1 MLEQVAAIGGC
12 QRAAEHARIAP
23 PPIMPKI
30 LYLVTE
36 DWFFVSHFLPM
47 AQAARDCGLQVA
59 VATRVRADGE
69 RLKAEGFSVIAI
81 ESRRGS
87 FSPWRSLRDFFQ
99 ALKIV
104 RAERADIVHCI
115 ALRPVVI
122 GGLAA
127 RLAGTA
133 ALVVAPTGLGH
144 LWIEDGIVV
153 RLARKI
159 VRTIVGSWLRGP
171 RTHYLFENRDD
182 PREFGLD
189 PDGADVT
196 IVGGAGVDPEKFPR
210 SDEPAA
216 APPPPLKVAVVARMI
231 RPKGV
236 VESVAAV
243 QRARAA
249 GAQIEL
255 HLFGDPDPD
264 NPRSIPQTTL
274 AQWSQAPGIAWHGHE
289 VDVARVWRE
298 HHVAMLLSYREGL
311 PRSLVEAAAAGRP
324 IVATD
329 VPGCREVARD
339 GKEGILVPLGDS
351 EAAAR
356 ALTTLA
362 ADQALRQRL
371 GAAAHARFQERFTA
385 AAVRQTVGNLYRSL
399 VPSPKPT
406 KP

>member
-1 MLEQVAAIGGC
+1 MLGQTAAIGGC
-12 QRAAEHARIAP
+12 QRAAEQARIAP
-23 PPIMPKI
+23 PPTMPKI

-47 AQAARDCGLQVA
+47 AQAARDCGLQVV

-69 RLKAEGFSVIAI
+69 RLEAEGFSVIAV

-87 FSPWRSLRDFFQ
+87 FSPWRSLRDLFQ

-144 LWIEDGIVV
+144 LWIEDGIVE
-153 RLARKI
+153 RLARMI

-171 RTHYLFENRDD
+171 RTRYLFENRDD

-210 SDEPAA
+210 SDEPPA
-216 APPPPLKVAVVARMI
+216 PPLKVAVVARMI
-231 RPKGV
+231 RPKGI
-236 VESVAAV
+236 VEAV
-243 QRARAA
+243 DAVLSARAA
-249 GAQIEL
+249 GAPIEL
-255 HLFGDPDPD
+255 HLFGDSDPD
-264 NPRSIPQTTL
+264 NPSSIPQATL

-289 VDVARVWRE
+289 ADVARVWRE

-329 VPGCREVARD
+329 VAGCREVARD
-339 GKEGILVPLGDS
+339 GKEGILVQLGDS
-351 EAAAR
+351 EAAAQ

-371 GAAAHARFQERFTA
+371 GAAGNARFQERFTA
-385 AAVRQTVGNLYRSL
+385 AAVQQTVRELYRSL
-399 VPSPKPT
+399 LPSPKQMNP
-406 KP
+406 

>member
-1 MLEQVAAIGGC
+1 
-12 QRAAEHARIAP
+12 
-23 PPIMPKI
+23 MPKI

-87 FSPWRSLRDFFQ
+87 FSPLRSLRDFFQ
-99 ALKIV
+99 AFKIV
-104 RAERADIVHCI
+104 RDERADIVHCI

-127 RLAGTA
+127 RFAGA
-133 ALVVAPTGLGH
+133 GALVVAPTGLGY
-144 LWIEDGIVV
+144 LWIEDGIAV
-153 RLARKI
+153 RVARKI
-159 VRTIVGSWLRGP
+159 VRAIVGSWLRGP
-171 RTHYLFENRDD
+171 RTRYLFENRDD
-182 PREFGLD
+182 PRQFGLD

-196 IVGGAGVDPEKFPR
+196 IVGGAGVDPAKFPR
-210 SDEPAA
+210 SE
-216 APPPPLKVAVVARMI
+216 APPAPPLKIAVVARMI
-231 RPKGV
+231 RPKGI
-236 VESVAAV
+236 VESVDAV
-243 QRARAA
+243 RHARAA
-249 GAQIEL
+249 DAAIEL

-274 AQWSQAPGIAWHGHE
+274 AQWSTEPGITWHGHE
-289 VDVARVWRE
+289 IDVARVCRE

-329 VPGCREVARD
+329 VAGCREVARD

-356 ALTTLA
+356 ALTALA
-362 ADQALRQRL
+362 ADQGLRLRL
-371 GAAAHARFQERFTA
+371 GAAANARFNERFTA
-385 AAVRQTVGNLYRSL
+385 AAVRETVRSLYRSL
-399 VPSPKPT
+399 VPSPKRT

>member
-1 MLEQVAAIGGC
+1 
-12 QRAAEHARIAP
+12 
-23 PPIMPKI
+23 MPKI

-47 AQAARDCGLQVA
+47 AQAARDCGLHVV
-59 VATRVRADGE
+59 VATRVREDGA

-104 RAERADIVHCI
+104 RDERADIVHCI

-127 RLAGTA
+127 KLAGTG

-144 LWIEDGIVV
+144 LWIEDGMAV
-153 RLARKI
+153 RFARKI
-159 VRTIVGSWLRGP
+159 VRAIVGSWLRGP

-196 IVGGAGVDPEKFPR
+196 IVGGAGVDPAKFPR
-210 SDEPAA
+210 SE
-216 APPPPLKVAVVARMI
+216 APPAPPLKVAVVARMI
-231 RPKGV
+231 RPKGI
-236 VESVAAV
+236 VESVYAV

-249 GAQIEL
+249 GAPVEL

-264 NPRSIPQTTL
+264 NPRSIPQATL
-274 AQWSQAPGIAWHGHE
+274 AQWSKQPGIAWHGHE
-289 VDVARVWRE
+289 DDVARVWRE

-311 PRSLVEAAAAGRP
+311 PRALVEAAAAGRA

-339 GKEGILVPLGDS
+339 GKESILVPRGDS
-351 EAAAR
+351 DAAAR

-371 GAAAHARFQERFTA
+371 GAAANARFHERFTA
-385 AAVRQTVGNLYRSL
+385 AAVQATVRNLYRSL
-399 VPSPKPT
+399 LPSP
-406 KP
+406 